1 LLARINIILAAFN
14 FIPIPPLDGSK
25 IIMGFAPESVTR
37 FFHQIEPFGFIIII
51 GLLFLGALD
60 PVINLF
66 QYIILALISIL
77 LPR

>member
-1 LLARINIILAAFN
+1 
-14 FIPIPPLDGSK
+14 
-25 IIMGFAPESVTR
+25 VTR